1 MWIQKTTQSGKLS
14 KHPQNRLC
22 VPGNP
27 LLTFR
32 ISFHISSMSCP
43 PAAFCSVDYLT
54 TLKSLLKP
62 EGSVLVI
69 NVSARDPAMAHLVFK
84 NVQTVFG
91 SVFASAHDDDDGN
104 DDDNDKAVNVTLL
117 ATPQETILPSF
128 EQVATRI
135 EDFFSGTNES
145 GTSVPLDDVLLA
157 DLKSCGISEWESDAK
172 GSSKNK
178 GGNNAKKKKG
188 KRGKKK

>member
-1 MWIQKTTQSGKLS
+1 MWILKTTQSGKLS
-14 KHPQNRLC
+14 RHPHNRFC
-22 VPGNP
+22 VFCNL

-32 ISFHISSMSCP
+32 ISSYLSSMSCP

-69 NVSARDPAMAHLVFK
+69 NVSARDPAMADLVFK
-84 NVQTVFG
+84 NVKTVFG
-91 SVFASAHDDDDGN
+91 SVFVSSHDDDDGN
-104 DDDNDKAVNVTLL
+104 DDDKDEAVNVTLL
-117 ATPQETILPSF
+117 ATPQETILPPP

-135 EDFFSGTNES
+135 GNFFSGTNES
-145 GTSVPLDDVLLA
+145 GVSVPLDDVLLA
-157 DLKSCGISEWESDAK
+157 DLKSCGLSEWESDTK
-172 GSSKNK
+172 GSNNK
-178 GGNNAKKKKG
+178 GGKNAKKKKG